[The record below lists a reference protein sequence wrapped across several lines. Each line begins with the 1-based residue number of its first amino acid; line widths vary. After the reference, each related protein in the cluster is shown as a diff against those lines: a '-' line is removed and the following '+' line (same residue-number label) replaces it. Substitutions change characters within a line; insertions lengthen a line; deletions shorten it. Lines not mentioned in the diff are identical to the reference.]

1 MIIHKKYSLALV
13 KYNLRKS
20 KNSIRVYVRTHQI
33 GVAGYKNI
41 THEHV

>member
-20 KNSIRVYVRTHQI
+20 KNSIRVHVYVRTHQI

-41 THEHV
+41 I